1 MPAAPVSPESRIA
14 FTTLYESPLIGVHD
28 YRCTLEQGGPAAE
41 EESGE
46 DNIVLMRH
54 GAFCKHF
61 EGRSV
66 TANVNQAAF
75 SRKTRPTAS
84 ATRRIAATAGP
95 YLS

>member
-1 MPAAPVSPESRIA
+1 MPAPVSPESRIA
-14 FTTLYESPLIGVHD
+14 FHTLYESPLIGVHD

-61 EGRSV
+61 EGRSGWFSLF
-66 TANVNQAAF
+66 NQGI
-75 SRKTRPTAS
+75 SGSTDY
-84 ATRRIAATAGP
+84 GP
-95 YLS
+95 LTKLCHTKISN